1 MKTRVLGIDPGTLA
15 LGYGVIDEEDGDI
28 SQVACGALTAAP
40 TSPMEERLHAIYK
53 GLLEVIERYRPE
65 EVAIEEPFVAKN
77 ARSALAVGQAIGIAT
92 IAAME
97 QGVPIYHYTPNRVK
111 QAVTSYGHS
120 GKEQVADMVCIL
132 LNLPAP
138 PQPADAADALA
149 VAICHIQEKQVS
161 RLTAEG

>member
-28 SQVACGALTAAP
+28 AQVACGALTAA
-40 TSPMEERLHAIYK
+40 SGAPMEERLHTIYR
-53 GLLEVIERYRPE
+53 GLLEVIDRYRPA

-77 ARSALAVGQAIGIAT
+77 ARSALAVGQAIGVAT

-97 QGVPIYHYTPNRVK
+97 KGVSLHHYTPNRVK

-161 RLTAEG
+161 RLTAER

>member
-15 LGYGVIDEEDGDI
+15 MGYGVVDEEDGDI
-28 SQVACGALTAAP
+28 AHVACGALTAAP
-40 TSPMEERLHAIYK
+40 GAPMPERLHTIYR
-53 GLLEVIERYRPE
+53 GLLDVIERYRPAE
-65 EVAIEEPFVAKN
+65 AAIEEPFVAKN
-77 ARSALAVGQAIGIAT
+77 ARSALAVGQAIGVAT

-97 QGVPIYHYTPNRVK
+97 KGVPIYHYTPNRVK

-138 PQPADAADALA
+138 PQPADATDALA
-149 VAICHIQEKQVS
+149 VAICHIQERQAA

>member
-15 LGYGVIDEEDGDI
+15 LGYGVVDEEDGDI
-28 SQVACGALTAAP
+28 AQVACGALTAAP
-40 TSPMEERLHAIYK
+40 GAPMPERLHAIYR
-53 GLLEVIERYRPE
+53 GLLDVIDRYRPE
-65 EVAIEEPFVAKN
+65 EAAIEEPFVAKN
-77 ARSALAVGQAIGIAT
+77 ARSALAVGQAIGVAT

-97 QGVPIYHYTPNRVK
+97 KGVPIYHYTPNRVK

-120 GKEQVADMVCIL
+120 GKQQVADMVCIL

-149 VAICHIQEKQVS
+149 VAICHIQERQVS